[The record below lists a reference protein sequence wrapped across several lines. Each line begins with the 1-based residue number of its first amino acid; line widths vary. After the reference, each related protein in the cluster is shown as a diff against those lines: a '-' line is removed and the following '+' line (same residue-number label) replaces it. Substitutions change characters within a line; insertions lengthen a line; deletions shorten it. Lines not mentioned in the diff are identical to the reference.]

1 MLFIIIKSFRVLIH
15 FMFIVIEAIDGAG
28 KDTQI
33 DLLKKTIKFSYFKY
47 PTSGNKRLRAYL
59 EKKEDINGS
68 ELVDLFL
75 DDIYSEQGKVADATK
90 LGLTISDR
98 YLFST
103 IAYESHLVDFD
114 EIKKRAELHGF
125 IKPDLV
131 VLLDIHANVAQQ
143 RKAKQKKLDRY
154 EENINYLENVRKQFL
169 RLYEERYFA
178 KKWVKIDATRSI
190 EAIHKDILNV
200 LKK

>member
-1 MLFIIIKSFRVLIH
+1 
-15 FMFIVIEAIDGAG
+15 MFIVIEAIDGAG

-33 DLLKKTIKFSYFKY
+33 DLLKKSINFSYFKY
-47 PTSGNKRLRAYL
+47 PTPGNKRLRAYL

-75 DDIYSEQGKVADATK
+75 DDIYAEQDKVATAIKD
-90 LGLTISDR
+90 GLTISDR
-98 YLFST
+98 YIFST

-114 EIKKRAELHGF
+114 DIKKRVEFHGF

-131 VLLDIHANVAQQ
+131 ILLDIPAIVAQQ
-143 RKAKQKKLDRY
+143 RKAKQKMLDRY
-154 EENINYLENVRKQFL
+154 EENISYLENVRKKFL

-178 KKWVKIDATRSI
+178 KKWVKIDASLSI
-190 EAIHKDILNV
+190 EQVQKDILN
-200 LKK
+200 LLLSFPSSKSH